1 MSDNPSTTSDFGAL
15 AAEIA
20 VLLQSR
26 DLDQAVRASGELL
39 AECDNILRALRN
51 EHKPLYEAA
60 QQFIE
65 AAILHV
71 HALRLAGA
79 VGESFS
85 CAIGALLTVEVYD
98 IAQAVDSSR
107 KLRLY
112 SFALTSAIDSFDRVG
127 NAGDPSQEDHRGYIL
142 SYLASLLYHYY
153 RVTAATTPDDNSL
166 PEAYNFLKAIQSS
179 GAIQTPTIK
188 LGYKDVDPASPGPLL
203 VDIMGRAAALG
214 LYA

>member
-1 MSDNPSTTSDFGAL
+1 MTSTSSNRDFGTQT
-15 AAEIA
+15 AEIA
-20 VLLQSR
+20 VLLQTG
-26 DLDQAVRASGELL
+26 DIEQAVRTSGELL
-39 AECDNILRALRN
+39 AESDNSLRSLRN
-51 EHKPLYEAA
+51 DQKPLDKAI

-79 VGESFS
+79 VSEAFS
-85 CAIGALLTVEVYD
+85 CAIGALLTVEVYGLANE
-98 IAQAVDSSR
+98 IEPSR

-112 SFALTSAIDSFDRVG
+112 SFALTSAIDSFDRM
-127 NAGDPSQEDHRGYIL
+127 AETGDCVQEDHRGYIL

-153 RVTAATTPDDNSL
+153 KETADVTPDDSSL

-188 LGYKDVDPASPGPLL
+188 LGEKDVDPASPGPLL

-214 LYA
+214 LYS

>member
-1 MSDNPSTTSDFGAL
+1 MTDTPSNRDFGTQT
-15 AAEIA
+15 AEIA
-20 VLLQSR
+20 VLLQTG
-26 DLDQAVRASGELL
+26 DIDQAVRTSGELL
-39 AECDNILRALRN
+39 AESDNRLRSLCN
-51 EHKPLYEAA
+51 DHKPLDEAI

-79 VGESFS
+79 VNDAFS
-85 CAIGALLTVEVYD
+85 CAIGALLTVEVYSMAD
-98 IAQAVDSSR
+98 AIEPSR

-112 SFALTSAIDSFDRVG
+112 SLALTSAIDSFDRMPET
-127 NAGDPSQEDHRGYIL
+127 GDPSQEDHRGYIL

-153 RVTAATTPDDNSL
+153 KETAAVTPDDSSL

-188 LGYKDVDPASPGPLL
+188 LGEKDVDPASPGPLL

>member
-1 MSDNPSTTSDFGAL
+1 MSDNPSNRDFGQVT
-15 AAEIA
+15 AEIA
-20 VLLQSR
+20 VLLQSG
-26 DLDQAVRASGELL
+26 DLDQAVRTSGELL
-39 AECDNILRALRN
+39 AECDNNLRTTRN
-51 EHKPLYEAA
+51 EQLPLDEAA

-79 VGESFS
+79 VPEAFS
-85 CAIGALLTVEVYD
+85 CAVGALLTVEVYG
-98 IAQAVDSSR
+98 IAQAIEPSR

-112 SFALTSAIDSFDRVG
+112 SFALTSAIDSFDRMG
-127 NAGDPSQEDHRGYIL
+127 DSQDPSNEDHRGYIL

-153 RVTAATTPDDNSL
+153 KETAATSPDDNSL

-188 LGYKDVDPASPGPLL
+188 LGDKDVDPASPGPLL
-203 VDIMGRAAALG
+203 VDIMGRAAAIG